1 MEING
6 VKIQVPEGMEH
17 YIEDGEIKF
26 RKKLSLDDVYKNL
39 FFNKPIYYM
48 NDVGW
53 DSERKSDFDSIISLD
68 IREFRNNC
76 TSKKQ
81 VEKLLAIIQLMNVAK
96 YLNGNWQPDWESD
109 SEKKYY
115 IKYFSKDNEVLV
127 DYVFRYNYPVVYF
140 RTKDLAQRAID
151 ILGEETIKLALS
163 TDW

>member
-6 VKIQVPEGMEH
+6 VKIQVPEGMEY
-17 YIEDGEIKF
+17 YIEDGEIRF
-26 RKKLSLDDVYKNL
+26 RKKISLDEIYEQL
-39 FFNKPIYYM
+39 FLNKTIYYM
-48 NDVGW
+48 SDTGFAH
-53 DSERKSDFDSIISLD
+53 ERRDFDSIIPYD
-68 IREFRNNC
+68 IRTIANNC
-76 TSKKQ
+76 TSSKQ
-81 VEKLLAIIQLMNVAK
+81 VEKLCAIIKLMNVAK
-96 YLNGNWQPDWESD
+96 YLNGDWNPNWEND

-115 IKYFSKDNEVLV
+115 IKCFSKDNEVLV